1 MEQAMQRALKKQV
14 KTTHKRHKLNSLQRL
29 LARHEPVPEAG
40 ARIMTG
46 FSDIDA
52 YLTAHAGG
60 GLPCGGVHEVAAA
73 QAADMTAVL
82 GFAHMLAARF
92 MRQAAEDAVLLYG
105 QTHAACRDGGQP
117 YAPALAAHGLSP
129 EKLVYLDG
137 VTLPDLLW
145 AGEQALACP
154 SVACSVLTSSG
165 AAPDFTHSRRLSL
178 AARAVERPLLL
189 ALGTTGASAA
199 TTRWR
204 IAALPR
210 NGWHVTLEKLRL
222 TYDTPPPAAGWEVYP
237 ALVRAPEKPTV
248 MPLMRRA
255 V

>member
-1 MEQAMQRALKKQV
+1 
-14 KTTHKRHKLNSLQRL
+14 
-29 LARHEPVPEAG
+29 
-40 ARIMTG
+40 
-46 FSDIDA
+46 
-52 YLTAHAGG
+52 
-60 GLPCGGVHEVAAA
+60 
-73 QAADMTAVL
+73 
-82 GFAHMLAARF
+82 
-92 MRQAAEDAVLLYG
+92 
-105 QTHAACRDGGQP
+105 
-117 YAPALAAHGLSP
+117 
-129 EKLVYLDG
+129 
-137 VTLPDLLW
+137 
-145 AGEQALACP
+145 
-154 SVACSVLTSSG
+154 
-165 AAPDFTHSRRLSL
+165 
-178 AARAVERPLLL
+178 LLL